1 MLKIYVH
8 FSQRSQ
14 HLEHSI
20 NKSTSQILIKGT
32 IHLTFKG
39 LHSNHLKH
47 ERGQTDI

>member
-14 HLEHSI
+14 HLEHSNHSI
-20 NKSTSQILIKGT
+20 NKSTSLILIKGM

-47 ERGQTDI
+47 E